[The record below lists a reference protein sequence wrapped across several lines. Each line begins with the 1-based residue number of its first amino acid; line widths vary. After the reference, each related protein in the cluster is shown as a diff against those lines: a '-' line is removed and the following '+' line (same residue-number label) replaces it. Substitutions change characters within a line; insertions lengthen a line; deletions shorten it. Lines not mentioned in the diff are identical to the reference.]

1 MKKCLLGLLLV
12 VALIAVSCSQDNA
25 VQDELISISFAKLEA
40 KTIETAED
48 NGTTV
53 TAAVKIGDV
62 ADYYWSYKATKAD
75 EGFKTGETKD
85 GESYVF
91 KNCADEK
98 GLGTAKSFSKGKW
111 TFELKAY
118 VTSEA
123 RTAGTSAIFEGKVT
137 EVNLTSSQ
145 TVNIP
150 INYTYVSGVG
160 TAKFEIT
167 ASLDTSSTG
176 DEGNGYAISAIK
188 MTIGTTEVSLTK
200 DSTVETKWTA
210 EQANITSG
218 AHSVGITVTVS
229 KDTDSKTATKADLC
243 TAVIM
248 HGMTTEITGTAS
260 VKLTLQDEQISITF
274 NPTTPTTQ
282 PTLAVGETALGG
294 GYIFYDVDADNGDG
308 KNDGKGAD
316 GLTSADC
323 GWRYIQAA
331 TSDIT
336 STYVDKVWGPSQN
349 LSTDTKI
356 GSGYANTKK
365 IYNATTD
372 SSTNMATE
380 VLNKT
385 IDGGTGWFIPSYYEL
400 KALYTVLK
408 VDKNLNSLGNAVH
421 YWSSSDSSAT
431 YARTILFS
439 SGTEGSMLK
448 SNGQK
453 VRPVRYLTES
463 GEVYIPTET
472 QSGK

>member
-12 VALIAVSCSQDNA
+12 VAIIAVSCSQDNA

-40 KTIETAED
+40 KAIESAED

-53 TAAVKIGDV
+53 TATVKIGEV

-75 EGFKTGETKD
+75 EGFSTGATEGFVSCGD
-85 GESYVF
+85 
-91 KNCADEK
+91 AA
-98 GLGTAKSFSKGKW
+98 GLGGARNFSKGKW

-118 VTSEA
+118 ATSEA

-137 EVNLTSSQ
+137 TESLTNATN

-150 INYTYVSGVG
+150 INYTYVSGTG

-167 ASLDTSSTG
+167 ANLDTSTTG

-200 DSTVETKWTA
+200 DSTDETKWTA
-210 EQANITSG
+210 TKDSVTSG
-218 AHSVGITVTVS
+218 AHAVGITVTVS
-229 KDTDSKTATKADLC
+229 KTSADDETATKADLC

-294 GYIFYDVDADNGDG
+294 GYIFYDVDADNNDG
-308 KNDGKGAD
+308 TEGGKGAD

-336 STYVDKVWGPSQN
+336 TNANKKAWGPSLL
-349 LSTDTKI
+349 LSTATTI

-365 IYNATTD
+365 IYDATTD
-372 SSTNMATE
+372 KTTDNMATA
-380 VLNKT
+380 VWNKT
-385 IDGGTGWFIPSYYEL
+385 IDGGTGWFIPSFREL
-400 KALYTVLK
+400 KALYAVLK
-408 VDKNLNSLGNAVH
+408 AGKNLSSLGNGVH
-421 YWSSSDSSAT
+421 YWSSSDTSETMS
-431 YARTILFS
+431 RTIVFE
-439 SGTEGSMLK
+439 SGNEGIKSK
-448 SNGQK
+448 SNGCM

-472 QSGK
+472 QAGK